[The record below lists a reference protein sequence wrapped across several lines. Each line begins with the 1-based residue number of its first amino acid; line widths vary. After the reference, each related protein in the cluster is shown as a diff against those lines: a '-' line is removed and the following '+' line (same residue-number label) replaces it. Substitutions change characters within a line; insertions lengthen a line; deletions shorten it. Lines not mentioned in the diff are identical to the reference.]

1 MRTCAKRSPRRTIR
15 TPALYSM
22 LAATLVTNGSNG
34 AMMRPAF
41 KYGALY
47 DRITAPLSTTLNA
60 VAASGIII

>member
-1 MRTCAKRSPRRTIR
+1 
-15 TPALYSM
+15 M